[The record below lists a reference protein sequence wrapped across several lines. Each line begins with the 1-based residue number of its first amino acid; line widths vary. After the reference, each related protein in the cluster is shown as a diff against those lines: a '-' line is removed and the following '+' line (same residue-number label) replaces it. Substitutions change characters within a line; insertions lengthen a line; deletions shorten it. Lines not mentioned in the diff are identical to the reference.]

1 MKMELFAD
9 LLDFRI
15 YHKDV
20 ALIVNKNIARNDVP
34 HFILAIGEATH
45 GSCLLEPQCCH
56 IGVNHN
62 LSGRTSIGYA
72 WLHNDGL
79 YGATIKTC
87 KRMKRIGCVGENE
100 IVHQHFSEQFN
111 NAAAVQKIVHFVN
124 DMVSHIGVVL
134 VSTGTRYAQTENIC
148 HRKPIA
154 IRFRH
159 CFSGPVFHLKMTYIL
174 LAISRLRFM
183 YSAKSFELIGN
194 CCNAAIFRFLR
205 SVTSLWNW
213 LRNVIIHVVIE
224 RFILSVW
231 ENGTNLLNTKYYRN
245 QLLTFE

>member
-1 MKMELFAD
+1 MKLFAD

-20 ALIVNKNIARNDVP
+20 ALFVNKNIARNDVP

-45 GSCLLEPQCCH
+45 RSCLLEPQCCH

-111 NAAAVQKIVHFVN
+111 NAAAVQKIVHFIN

-134 VSTGTRYAQTENIC
+134 VSTRTRNAQTENIC

-154 IRFRH
+154 IRFCHRFGGSLF
-159 CFSGPVFHLKMTYIL
+159 CFKAAYML

-183 YSAKSFELIGN
+183 YCANSLEEIGN

-213 LRNVIIHVVIE
+213 LRNVIIHVVIK
-224 RFILSVW
+224 RLTLNVW
-231 ENGTNLLNTKYYRN
+231 ETG
-245 QLLTFE
+245 